1 MFTRREF
8 IKPLGAAAVASVLPR
23 QTKANAVPGASG
35 ITPRSRVNLNGTWQR
50 YVNGEYYE
58 SIEVPSSQH
67 PFGYSQLKRTFL
79 MPQLTAE
86 ERAILHFEAITYFG
100 RAFVNGTEH
109 GVLGPYTPYE
119 FDATQHLRPGS
130 NEVAIIICDLEPE
143 PSGAGKDELELGIN
157 PGWEAYG
164 GIIRDAYIEVRPAA
178 YIENIR
184 LAYENGAPY
193 ASAKCNVTAFISAAA
208 PASGTLRVALLA
220 GDVEAVSA
228 ERAISVAAGQ
238 SESVISFEL
247 KNPALWSP
255 HRPNLYRLVARLQ
268 CGSSMDEYS
277 CRTGFR
283 HTEIRGPNFYLN
295 GEKIKLHGLS
305 WLGTWKD
312 QGFTLTRKQMELD
325 MRGMK
330 DMGCNFVRLHLFP
343 QDRYMVELADELGL
357 FVCEEPGYW
366 QVDFAKMRRS
376 LVELGLD
383 ILGRTIRRDWNS
395 PSVFAW
401 LLSNESELTTATLK
415 EGNDLCRK
423 LDPIGRFV
431 SCANDHAPD
440 NVKPMF
446 DAAGLDFYSAHPYD
460 CDPSDFDKAC
470 EGFGTS
476 KPLIFDEW
484 GGRAIGQSQIILQEQ
499 ADRILELMEKDQLA
513 GEMFFSWN
521 DFPEFSRIDG
531 EMVDG
536 VCESGIVSESREQRD
551 QVHSQISLLFQGRHQ
566 QKNTGSLPLIVE
578 PLRRTP
584 WTSSHHFVP
593 VDLQGL
599 ADAAAAKQSWSA
611 LEQQIVKQW
620 DSSWLTRNRWKRSGE
635 KFQFWK
641 DVPVELLGV
650 AFRPPV
656 VEGNVRPLVVTPE
669 VPKIDVPVGEKCVRL
684 HILGQV
690 TLPGGFPTS
699 GAPGEVVA
707 EYMLTYAGGKTQ
719 HVPLRNGFEVC
730 SSNLVYQASRIA
742 PGTSVSQRALTFI
755 RDFSRERYQV
765 LLFSL
770 EVDKARVESLA
781 LSLGKQQFPLL
792 LFAITAESL

>member
-8 IKPLGAAAVASVLPR
+8 ITPLGVAAVAAVVPR
-23 QTKANAVPGASG
+23 HIIAKTVPTTSG
-35 ITPRSRVNLNGTWQR
+35 ITTRSRVNLNGTWQR

-79 MPQLTAE
+79 MPQLGSG
-86 ERAILHFEAITYFG
+86 ERAILHFEAITYYG
-100 RAFVNGTEH
+100 RAFINGNEL
-109 GVLGPYTPYE
+109 GVLGPYTPFE

-130 NEVAIIICDLEPE
+130 NEVAVTICDLEPE
-143 PSGAGKDELELGIN
+143 PGGAGKDEIELGIN

-164 GIIRDAYIEVRPAA
+164 GIIRDTYIEVRPAA
-178 YIENIR
+178 YIENVR
-184 LAYENGAPY
+184 LPYGIEPPY
-193 ASAKCNVTAFISAAA
+193 ASARCRVTAFISAAA
-208 PASGTLRVALLA
+208 ATAGTLRISLLEGEIEVAS
-220 GDVEAVSA
+220 VEHAVSA
-228 ERAISVAAGQ
+228 PAGQ
-238 SESVISFEL
+238 SEVEVSFEL

-255 HRPNLYRLVARLQ
+255 DRPNLYRMATSLQ
-268 CGSSMDEYS
+268 CGEAVDEYN

-283 HTEIRGPNFYLN
+283 HTEIRGSNFYLN

-312 QGFTLTRKQMELD
+312 QGFTLTRKQMTLD

-330 DMGCNFVRLHLFP
+330 EMDANFVRLHLFP
-343 QDRYMVELADELGL
+343 QDRTMVELADELGM

-366 QVDFAKMRRS
+366 QVDFTKMRRS
-376 LVELGLD
+376 LIALGLD
-383 ILGRTIRRDWNS
+383 ILARTIRRDWNS

-401 LLSNESELTTATLK
+401 LLSNESELTTETLK
-415 EGNDLCRK
+415 EGNDLCKK
-423 LDPIGRFV
+423 LDPGRFV
-431 SCANDHAPD
+431 WCANDHSPD
-440 NVKPMF
+440 KIKPMF

-460 CDPSDFDKAC
+460 CDPSDFNKAC

-499 ADRILELMEKDQLA
+499 ADRILQLMERDQLA

-521 DFPEFSRIDG
+521 DFPEFSRVDG

-536 VCESGIVSESREQRD
+536 VCESGIVSESREQRE
-551 QVHSQISLLFQGRHQ
+551 QVHSQISLLFQGRYQ
-566 QKNTGSLPLIVE
+566 QVNTGTLPLIVE

-584 WTSSHHFVP
+584 WASGHRFVP
-593 VDLQGL
+593 IDLQAL
-599 ADAAAAKQSWSA
+599 ADGAAAKQSWAA
-611 LEQQIVKQW
+611 LEQQIVKAW
-620 DSSWLTRNRWKRSGE
+620 SSGWLMQNQWKRSGE

-650 AFRPPV
+650 TFRPPLADSY
-656 VEGNVRPLVVTPE
+656 VRPLVVTPE
-669 VPKIDVPVGEKCVRL
+669 VSKVEVPIGQKCARL

-707 EYMLTYAGGKTQ
+707 EYLVKYHGGKTQ
-719 HVPLRNGFEVC
+719 RVPLRNGFEI
-730 SSNLVYQASRIA
+730 SSSSLVYQASRVA
-742 PGTSVSQRALTFI
+742 PGTSISQRALRFI

-765 LLFSL
+765 LLFSIDV
-770 EVDKARVESLA
+770 EKATIESLT
-781 LSLGKQQFPLL
+781 LSLAGQQAPLL
-792 LFAITAESL
+792 LFAVTAELL